1 MMIHL
6 FLCCRETASTNHHR
20 SSGFDEQKQ
29 PLTSKHMQQSS
40 VAAASNNTQQ
50 AVAPSVAVPP
60 PAPHSAV
67 ELPTLP
73 PSAANATTLFSANPC
88 NTVMT
93 SCAGCVQ
100 QQFQCNQ
107 IQCPGVSTDA
117 MEMTA
122 ALLHS
127 QPPLQLVSCHGPI
140 MHPATPSNQRYNTVY
155 DSVTNLIV
163 LHPSML
169 EPKKCLS
176 EVNY

>member
-1 MMIHL
+1 
-6 FLCCRETASTNHHR
+6 
-20 SSGFDEQKQ
+20 
-29 PLTSKHMQQSS
+29 MQQSS
-40 VAAASNNTQQ
+40 VAAASNNSQQ
-50 AVAPSVAVPP
+50 AAPSVAVPAP
-60 PAPHSAV
+60 LAPHSAV

-73 PSAANATTLFSANPC
+73 PSAANTTTLFSTNYTNPC

-107 IQCPGVSTDA
+107 IPCPGVSTDA

-140 MHPATPSNQRYNTVY
+140 MHPATPSNQRYVQIQEYPSHPFVNHYNNDHFTWSNTTAF
-155 DSVTNLIV
+155 DHGNPMS
-163 LHPSML
+163 S
-169 EPKKCLS
+169 S
-176 EVNY
+176 ERWYISND